1 MRRNSHLGSGSTQP
15 SSSHKRRSSDRPRL
29 AGPVKPPKSVEVESS
44 IVGLPGLKRV
54 DMVAA
59 DEKPKP
65 EVTEEPEAIVTVPSG
80 LVPVPRD
87 KPTEPAFG
95 NRLGR
100 SK

>member
-1 MRRNSHLGSGSTQP
+1 MRRNSHLGAAP
-15 SSSHKRRSSDRPRL
+15 SQNSPSRNRRSSDRPRL
-29 AGPVKPPKSVEVESS
+29 AGPVKPPKSVAIESS
-44 IVGLPGLKRV
+44 FVGLPGLKRF
-54 DMVAA
+54 DMVAV

-65 EVTEEPEAIVTVPSG
+65 VPEVKEEAPEAAPAPPPAPS
-80 LVPVPRD
+80 D